1 MKKNVLITGGFG
13 LLGQS
18 LVRKIDKK
26 KYNIF
31 LLDKIKYKKRNRF
44 LYDNHKKINIVH
56 GNFNNIKFI
65 SKLIKVK
72 KIKIIF
78 HTGAVTQVLDSLK
91 DPFKAYETNITG
103 TINILESVRKLDKK
117 IIVLYSS
124 SDKAYGELRSKS
136 YSENHRLDSVY
147 PYDLSK
153 SCSDLICQS
162 YSKVYGLKI
171 GILRCGNLYG
181 PGDLNIKRIVPET
194 IIQTLN
200 NKNLI
205 IRSSGKLT
213 RDYLYI
219 DDATK
224 AYLLVLNKLSQSKNK
239 LLIYNVGSKY
249 NLNVLQIVKK
259 ILKIMKKEKL
269 KPVIQNS
276 SKQELETQKLNYKKI
291 MNDLKW
297 KQKIDMNKGIKETV
311 KWYTENLVNL
321 TLNSKK

>member
-276 SKQELETQKLNYKKI
+276 SKLELKVQKLNYNKI
-291 MNDLKW
+291 MKDLKW
-297 KQKIDMNKGIKETV
+297 SQKVDMENGIKETV

-321 TLNSKK
+321 TLDSKR